1 MNTSLLA
8 STTYRLVV
16 GCYWF
21 TGLVLIL
28 LAACV
33 PTAGVQNRP
42 RETATVFPL
51 ETAPDFRLHTLAGD
65 EVALHDFQGRWV
77 LINFWATWC
86 TPCREEMPTLQ
97 RLADTH
103 ADHLTVLGI
112 NMREETTII
121 QPFLDEL
128 DITFPILLQ
137 PDNDTLLAY
146 GVRGLPLTFLIN
158 PEGHLVWRQIGPL
171 QSAEIEALLP
181 PHDNGNVTDLQ
192 NRVVGRRR

>member
-1 MNTSLLA
+1 MSSRLSDSIYRSLL
-8 STTYRLVV
+8 V
-16 GCYWF
+16 GCPWWI
-21 TGLVLIL
+21 GLALIL

-33 PTAGVQNRP
+33 PVAGVQHRP
-42 RETATVFPL
+42 SETATAFPL
-51 ETAPDFRLHTLAGD
+51 ERAPDFRLPALAGD

-97 RLADTH
+97 RLADIR

-112 NMREETTII
+112 NMREEMAAL

-146 GVRGLPLTFLIN
+146 GVRGLPLTFLVD

-192 NRVVGRRR
+192 NRIVGRRR

>member
-1 MNTSLLA
+1 MSSRLSDSIYRCLL
-8 STTYRLVV
+8 V
-16 GCYWF
+16 GCPWWV
-21 TGLVLIL
+21 GLALIL

-33 PTAGVQNRP
+33 TTASVQHRP
-42 RETATVFPL
+42 SETATAFPL
-51 ETAPDFRLHTLAGD
+51 ERAPDFRLHTLAGD

-77 LINFWATWC
+77 LLNFWATWC

-112 NMREETTII
+112 NMREETTLI

-146 GVRGLPLTFLIN
+146 RVRGLPLTFLVD
-158 PEGHLVWRQIGPL
+158 PEGHLVWQQMGPL
-171 QSAEIEALLP
+171 QSTALEALLS
-181 PHDNGNVTDLQ
+181 PHHNGD
-192 NRVVGRRR
+192 VVP